1 MLSRRECF
9 EIQSSSIEAIA
20 GPIRI
25 RNLYIVLGERQ
36 AISGSGR
43 ILWYDFYTS
52 SKFTAAVSTHL
63 SKKFGGDDIIV
74 LGMIHIYNGLDKIAS
89 VYSAKN

>member
-52 SKFTAAVSTHL
+52 SKFTGAAAVSTHL

-74 LGMIHIYNGLDKIAS
+74 LEMIYI
-89 VYSAKN
+89 